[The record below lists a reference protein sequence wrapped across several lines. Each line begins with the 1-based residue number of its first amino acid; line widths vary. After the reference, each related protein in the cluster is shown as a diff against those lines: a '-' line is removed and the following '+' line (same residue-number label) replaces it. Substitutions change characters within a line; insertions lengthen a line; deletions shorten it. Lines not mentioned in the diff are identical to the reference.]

1 MDNNASST
9 TPSSTTSVASTTVY
23 TQSCANGN
31 AVIGSGSLEEPTETL
46 LDSAIPPTP
55 ATALPAAIHAKP
67 RSPPAK
73 TRSPPAMQT
82 AQTPA
87 TRFPFD
93 IIVPPNEQHTPRGM
107 EMKEVWIASL
117 HCIIT
122 LHMLFDKIIKFM
134 SWSRIFSVFF

>member
-73 TRSPPAMQT
+73 TRSPPAMQI

-134 SWSRIFSVFF
+134 S